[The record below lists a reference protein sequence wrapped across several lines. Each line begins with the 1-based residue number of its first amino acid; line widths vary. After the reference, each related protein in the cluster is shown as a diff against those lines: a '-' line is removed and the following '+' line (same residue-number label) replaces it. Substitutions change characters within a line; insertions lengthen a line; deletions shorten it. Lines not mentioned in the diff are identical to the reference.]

1 MPGGKWEKPFYTPY
15 ALYGTIDYIYGW
27 PAYEANNGFTAAQ
40 ASMNVLESLGYCGYL
55 WIIWKY
61 GGKGRRSVGGGW
73 GGLACLLGFSLSVM
87 TFAKTVIYFGQSVRA
102 KGLLTPVWLYDEA
115 AGLDL
120 QLTADKYQSPIKLHS
135 IFRMRSYRIA
145 PEAKKHQCIAKAKV
159 DCPAMALNKRANPGR
174 LPLQSLGTIVAGRS
188 ALCDDDIL
196 ASSLPCNCRHRLP
209 IFKPK
214 RSNTLRKRSDTDGPP
229 ATRLAS
235 TAKDP
240 QPDAK

>member
-87 TFAKTVIYFGQSVRA
+87 TFAKTVIYC
-102 KGLLTPVWLYDEA
+102 T
-115 AGLDL
+115 
-120 QLTADKYQSPIKLHS
+120 
-135 IFRMRSYRIA
+135 
-145 PEAKKHQCIAKAKV
+145 
-159 DCPAMALNKRANPGR
+159 
-174 LPLQSLGTIVAGRS
+174 
-188 ALCDDDIL
+188 
-196 ASSLPCNCRHRLP
+196 
-209 IFKPK
+209 
-214 RSNTLRKRSDTDGPP
+214 
-229 ATRLAS
+229 
-235 TAKDP
+235 
-240 QPDAK
+240 